1 VLQGIFEHFSLIDE
15 ATKKRLIKA
24 QYVLDMLNEMCL
36 RVDRKDIDISIKKVK
51 SNLNSL
57 LTYQQFVAVLEDI
70 SVR

>member
-24 QYVLDMLNEMCL
+24 QYVLDMFNEMCL

>member
-1 VLQGIFEHFSLIDE
+1 MLQGIFEHFSLIDE

-24 QYVLDMLNEMCL
+24 QYVLDMFNEMCL